1 MAKYL
6 PEIHQTTLP
15 NGMKLLGVEFARA
28 PWLSLTFMA
37 KRGSETDPAGKP
49 GVADWAA
56 ELLTLGTASRSQL
69 QLAQDIEAR
78 GASLS
83 GRSGYDATLIS
94 LEGLAEDFGDH
105 LATMAEVVQT
115 PSFPEAEF
123 QLIRERRRAELTH
136 QLEDPREMA
145 SLRYLRLFFGEAPY
159 GHPVQGDLQT
169 VDALSLAELQGF
181 YQREIIPAT
190 STLVAVGMMDFAAV
204 AKEVGRLFGGWSG
217 GGPASPAYTAAP
229 DQTCPPGIYL
239 LDRPDLT
246 QSEIRVGHLGLPRSH
261 PDYFPLKL
269 VNYILGEGG
278 FSSRLM
284 TRIRSDLGFTY
295 GIRSSFSFRRAPGPF
310 ITSTFTPAVN
320 TAAVVKEIKAVIRE
334 VRKNA
339 VTAQELA
346 EAQSYSVGH
355 FPLGLETPKG
365 IGRQLLS
372 IDLYD
377 LGLDYLQGYCDKI
390 RSVTLQGAAQAAQDH
405 LFPDALVT
413 LVMGPAAQCAEAL
426 KELGPVQIINEI

>member
-1 MAKYL
+1 MTNYI

-49 GVADWAA
+49 GGADWAA

-78 GASLS
+78 GATLN
-83 GRSGYDATLIS
+83 GRAGYDATLIS
-94 LEGLAEDFGDH
+94 LEGLAEDFGEH
-105 LATMAEVVQT
+105 LATLAEIVQT
-115 PSFPEAEF
+115 PSFPEPEF

-136 QLEDPREMA
+136 QLEDPRELA

-159 GHPVQGDLQT
+159 GHPVQGDLKT
-169 VDALSLAELQGF
+169 LDALGLADLQGF
-181 YQREIIPAT
+181 YQREIIPET
-190 STLVAVGMMDFAAV
+190 STLVAVGMMDFATV
-204 AKEVGRLFGGWSG
+204 AQEAGRLWGPWHG

-229 DQTCPPGIYL
+229 EETCPPGIYL

-320 TAAVVKEIKAVIRE
+320 SAAVVKEIKAVIRE
-334 VRKNA
+334 VRENG

-346 EAQSYSVGH
+346 EAQSYYVGH
-355 FPLGLETPKG
+355 FPLGLETSRG
-365 IGRQLLS
+365 IGRQVLS

-377 LGLDYLQGYCDKI
+377 LGRDYLKGYCDQI
-390 RSVTLQGAAQAAQDH
+390 RGVTLKTAAQAARDH
-405 LFPDALVT
+405 LHPDALVT
-413 LVMGPAAQCAEAL
+413 LVMGPAAQCGEAL
-426 KELGPVQIINEI
+426 RELGPVQIINEI